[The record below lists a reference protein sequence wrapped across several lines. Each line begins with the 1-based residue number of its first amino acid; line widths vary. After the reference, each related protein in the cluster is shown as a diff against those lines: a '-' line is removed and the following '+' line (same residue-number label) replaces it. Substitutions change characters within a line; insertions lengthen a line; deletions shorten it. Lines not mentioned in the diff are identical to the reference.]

1 MHKNRFL
8 SHHINTKEIF
18 QSAVHIAVCTYSPVT
33 ICVVT
38 NNFIIT
44 LLLQATL
51 SEGRPVDR
59 ACAWCNM
66 IGVPFF
72 RFSPQLSEDV
82 GLDCTDDQTLINMLW
97 ETQCYIN
104 EHRER
109 FTQLA
114 SVMLS

>member
-1 MHKNRFL
+1 VYLFSSDNL
-8 SHHINTKEIF
+8 C
-18 QSAVHIAVCTYSPVT
+18 A
-33 ICVVT
+33 VT

-44 LLLQATL
+44 VLLQATL